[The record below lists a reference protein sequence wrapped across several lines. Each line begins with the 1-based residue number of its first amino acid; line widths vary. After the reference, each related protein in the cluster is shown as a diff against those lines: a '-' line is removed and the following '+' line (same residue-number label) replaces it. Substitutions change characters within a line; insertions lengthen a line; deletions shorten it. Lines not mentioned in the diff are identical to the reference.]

1 VALQLFP
8 YPIYFKLAPWLR
20 NPEIRRTFRRIPD
33 FGVVQPV
40 RRILIVFGTRSC
52 SLMQKLTPTGAAPS
66 TR

>member
-1 VALQLFP
+1 MALQLFP

-40 RRILIVFGTRSC
+40 RRILIVFGTRLC
-52 SLMQKLTPTGAAPS
+52 SLM
-66 TR
+66 